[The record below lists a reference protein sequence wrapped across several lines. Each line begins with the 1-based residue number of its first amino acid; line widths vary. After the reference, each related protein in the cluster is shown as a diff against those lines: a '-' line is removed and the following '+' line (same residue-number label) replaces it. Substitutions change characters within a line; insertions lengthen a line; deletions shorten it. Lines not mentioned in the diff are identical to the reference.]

1 MRLILIK
8 MRMRLDQILRD
19 GTFRVT
25 EINCDNP
32 SVARLMAMGL
42 LPGQEVR
49 LTHEA
54 PLGDPIAIRFLNCH
68 MSLRRVDAAEIQV
81 ERV

>member
-1 MRLILIK
+1 MQCSP
-8 MRMRLDQILRD
+8 MRLDQINKD

-25 EINCDNP
+25 KVNCENE

-49 LTHEA
+49 LTQEA
-54 PLGDPIAIRFLNCH
+54 PLGDPIAVVFQGCH
-68 MSLRRVDAAEIQV
+68 MSLRLKDAAEV
-81 ERV
+81 EVEKI

>member
-1 MRLILIK
+1 MQCSP
-8 MRMRLDQILRD
+8 MRLDQINKD

-25 EINCDNP
+25 KVNCENE

-54 PLGDPIAIRFLNCH
+54 PLGDPIAVVCQGCH
-68 MSLRRVDAAEIQV
+68 MSLRLKDAAEV
-81 ERV
+81 EVEKI

>member
-1 MRLILIK
+1 MQCSP
-8 MRMRLDQILRD
+8 MRLDQINKD

-25 EINCDNP
+25 KVNCENE

-42 LPGQEVR
+42 LPGHEVR

-54 PLGDPIAIRFLNCH
+54 PLGDPIAVVCQGCH
-68 MSLRRVDAAEIQV
+68 MSLRLKDAAEV
-81 ERV
+81 EVEKI